1 MTRLVSPP
9 SSPNGK
15 KRSRSI
21 LWFLLKW
28 GLVGGIWASFLLLII
43 VAWCAY
49 DLPDVSGL
57 NDIKRRPSV
66 TLLATDGS
74 ILASYGDLY
83 GAKVTLQ
90 DMPPYLPEAVLAT
103 EDRRFYHHWGIDP
116 LGLLRAVYINLKT
129 GELVQG
135 GSTITQQLAKNVF
148 LTPERSLHRKGQ
160 EVLLALWL
168 EHHFSKQQILELYLN
183 RVYFGAGTFGVDA
196 ASRKYFG
203 HPVQQIS
210 IFESAMLA
218 GMLKA
223 PSKYNPFNDR
233 DLARGRA
240 TQVVKNMVAADYL
253 SDAEASAIVQQ
264 TAPAVAPQSSGQIGQ
279 YFADW
284 VIDQV
289 SSYVGASTQDLLVQT
304 TLDPH
309 MQRDAETDLSRIL
322 QQKGA
327 EMKASQAALVSMTP
341 DGAVRAMV
349 GGTSYHD
356 TQFNRATQALRQ
368 PGSSFKAFVYLT
380 AFENGYTPDD
390 HFVDGPISLGNWS
403 PGNYEDKFY
412 GDVSLRDAF
421 ARSLNSVAVQL
432 SERVGRRRVIETA
445 QRLGITSPLDNNASI
460 ALGTSGASLLEMT
473 GAYATFA
480 NQGNGVWP
488 RGIDQITTRDGQIL
502 YQRSGD
508 GPGRVA
514 SSNALNKMLDVMQ
527 AVVAWGTGKGAKI
540 DRPVYGKT
548 GTSQNYRDAWFIGLT
563 GKLVTG
569 VWVGND
575 DNTPMQ
581 KVTGGALPVTIWHDF
596 MSEALAGTPP
606 DDVMRASGGNFS
618 IAGAPAGVTPDTPE
632 TPAQP
637 VNPPQSIEGMIE
649 NIFQDGNSTDT
660 EADKKQRRE
669 QLQQHIGG
677 GKN

>member
-1 MTRLVSPP
+1 MTRQSAPQP
-9 SSPNGK
+9 ASNRK
-15 KRSRSI
+15 KRSRPV

-103 EDRRFYHHWGIDP
+103 EDRRFYSHFGVDP
-116 LGLLRAVYINLKT
+116 LGLLRAVYINLKS

-168 EHHFSKQQILELYLN
+168 EHHFTKQQILELYLN

-203 HPVQQIS
+203 HPVKDIS

-223 PSKYNPFNDR
+223 PSKYNPFNDKG
-233 DLARGRA
+233 LATGRA
-240 TQVVKNMVAADYL
+240 TQVVKNMVAAGYL
-253 SDAEASAIVQQ
+253 SEAEATAVVQQ
-264 TAPAVAPQSSGQIGQ
+264 TAPAVAPQAAGQIGQ

-289 SSYVGASTQDLLVQT
+289 SSYVGASTQDLVVQT
-304 TLDPH
+304 TLDPR
-309 MQRDAETDLSRIL
+309 MQRAAESNLGRVL
-322 QQKGA
+322 QEKGA
-327 EMKASQAALVSMTP
+327 DMKASQAALVAMTP
-341 DGAVRAMV
+341 DGAVRALV

-368 PGSSFKAFVYLT
+368 PGSSFKAFVFLT
-380 AFENGYTPDD
+380 AFENGYTPED
-390 HFVDGPISLGNWS
+390 HFVDGPISIGNWS

-412 GDVSLRDAF
+412 GDISLREAF

-432 SERVGRRRVIETA
+432 SERVGRRHVIETA

-488 RGIDQITTRDGQIL
+488 RGIEQITTRDGQIL

-514 SSNALNKMLDVMQ
+514 SSGAINKMLDVMQ
-527 AVVAWGTGKGAKI
+527 AVVDWGTGKRAKI
-540 DRPVYGKT
+540 DRPAYGKT
-548 GTSQNYRDAWFIGLT
+548 GTSQNYRDAWFVGLT
-563 GKLVTG
+563 GNLVAG
-569 VWVGND
+569 IWVGND
-575 DNTPMQ
+575 DNSPMQ
-581 KVTGGALPVTIWHDF
+581 KVTGGALPVLIWHDF

-606 DDVMRASGGNFS
+606 VDVTRPSGGGFN
-618 IAGAPAGVTPDTPE
+618 PATTVSATPDTPE

-637 VNPPQSIEGMIE
+637 VNPPQTIGGLIE
-649 NIFQDGNSTDT
+649 NIFQGSGGSDT
-660 EADKKQRRE
+660 EADKKRRQE
-669 QLQQHIGG
+669 QLQQHVGG